1 MKKKKI
7 ILIAGV
13 VVVGAIAASMLF
25 SNKAPAPTPVQTEPL
40 TAQALRNTI
49 EASGNVE
56 STDTINVY
64 AEVSAPIER
73 VHVKVGERV
82 SAGQLLAELDD
93 TDLHNTLEQR
103 QIALRTGSEASQQR
117 IKIAEKNYEETKST
131 LDQGLNTQLNAT
143 KEQVVAAQRT
153 LDKAVDD
160 QTVNQQR
167 VDQETKDQLL
177 QPKATLSSAEVVLNR
192 TKKAYDD
199 AKKEWK
205 DDYKD
210 LKDELKKLKD
220 SGADKEKIKE
230 AQEALDKY
238 EEDKVIIDENTG
250 MATSLKTLRETY
262 EDAELNY
269 DNAKKSLAAAETSA
283 KNAATDKMKTYNK
296 AVEDSQIAYDN
307 AVRALKAMETSIQQ
321 SLESAQDT
329 IDSEKIAA
337 NTESLQAEIKTL
349 NTNLQKCKITAPAA
363 GTITAVY
370 AVENAVANGLMF
382 VIEDTGGLQ
391 VTVRIKEYD
400 IPSVKEGMKAIIT
413 ADATDK
419 TEYEGVV
426 QKIYP
431 AAIRAD
437 AAAGAAAAANNN
449 VEFEAEVLIQT
460 PDSPLRIGMSAKAK
474 IILDEKSNALAV
486 PYDALTTNEEGKTII
501 YTVQKQPDDSYQ
513 SISLPVTTGLETDF
527 SVEISGDGITAG
539 IPVISDAKSVTP
551 GLPITVTGGAEAL
564 ADAVSSG
571 GSGEAAP

>member
-73 VHVKVGERV
+73 VHVKVGDRV

-117 IKIAEKNYEETKST
+117 IKIAEKNYEETKGT
-131 LDQGLNTQLNAT
+131 LDQGLNTQLNAA
-143 KEQVVAAQRT
+143 KEQVVAAQRA

-160 QTVNQQR
+160 QTINQQR

-250 MATSLKTLRETY
+250 ATSLKTLREAY

-269 DNAKKSLAAAETSA
+269 NNAKKSLTAAETSA

-307 AVRALKAMETSIQQ
+307 AVRALKAMETSIEQ

-329 IDSEKIAA
+329 IHSEKIAA

-474 IILDEKSNALAV
+474 IILEEKSNVLAV
-486 PYDALTTNEEGKTII
+486 PYDALTTNEEGKTVI
-501 YTVQKQPDDSYQ
+501 YTVKKQPDDSYQ

-539 IPVISDAKSVTP
+539 IPVISEAKSVTP

-571 GSGEAAP
+571 SGEAAP